1 MPMGPLRLLDEVGID
16 VAQKAGMVLARA
28 FGDRAEPS
36 GILSLLVAAGRLG
49 KKTGAGFYRY
59 HNERAAPDPEVGSL
73 VRAKRRSFDPGEAV
87 ERALS
92 LMVAE
97 AARCLD
103 ESIVRGPGDLD
114 LAMVMGT
121 GFPPFRGGLLRYAE
135 GYGLER
141 LASDLEKW
149 RARKGLRFAP
159 PPSLIARAHSSGRFF

>member
-1 MPMGPLRLLDEVGID
+1 
-16 VAQKAGMVLARA
+16 
-28 FGDRAEPS
+28 
-36 GILSLLVAAGRLG
+36 VAAGRLG

-59 HNERAAPDPEVGSL
+59 QNDGAAPDPEVASL
-73 VRAKRRSFDPGEAV
+73 VRAKRGSFDPGEAV

-103 ESIVRGPGDLD
+103 ESIVRSPGELD

-141 LASDLEKW
+141 IASDLEKW
-149 RARKGLRFAP
+149 RVRKGLRFAP
-159 PPSLIARAHSSGRFF
+159 PPSLIHRAHSSGGFF